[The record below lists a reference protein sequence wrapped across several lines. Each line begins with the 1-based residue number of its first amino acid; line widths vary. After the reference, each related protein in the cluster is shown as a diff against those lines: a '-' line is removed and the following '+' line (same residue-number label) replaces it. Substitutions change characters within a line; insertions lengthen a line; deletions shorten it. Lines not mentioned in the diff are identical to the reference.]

1 MHLPHANPLLLQVRC
16 RDSSAKVVQGSPY
29 DASERCRSAVSLT
42 KAPHVSGCE
51 GVDDGSLISEYR
63 VNPGQ
68 GPAGSL
74 RATSALELRVRQQAN
89 TGFLFALAAL
99 ALYLSYLV
107 AEPFLNAIFAAVVL
121 AVVFQPLHAKM
132 HFSVRR
138 PNLAATVSTTLVIL
152 VVAIPAIVLGVVAS
166 KELGDLYRSLNE
178 KSAAQG
184 GVSAYLMHLLE
195 MPVRLLGRYI
205 DLSRVDFRSTLLGW
219 VDGASRFLVGVSGRA
234 VSNLLSLILEVVVV
248 FFTLFFLFR
257 DGNWIQRRVGSVLPL
272 TAEQSTRLVSR
283 VSETIVASVHGG
295 IAVGVAQGL
304 LTGIALW
311 VLGLSSPVLWGLV
324 AALASLIPL
333 VGTGLVWVPATAVL
347 AVDGHWIKALILLAW
362 GAGVVAQIDAVV
374 RPYIISGRAKMHNLL
389 IFFALLGGVK
399 AFGFIGLFMGPVIV
413 SVTIV
418 LLDMLREVNAVPAPT
433 ERPITSIE

>member
-1 MHLPHANPLLLQVRC
+1 
-16 RDSSAKVVQGSPY
+16 
-29 DASERCRSAVSLT
+29 
-42 KAPHVSGCE
+42 
-51 GVDDGSLISEYR
+51 
-63 VNPGQ
+63 
-68 GPAGSL
+68 
-74 RATSALELRVRQQAN
+74 LRVRQQAN

-121 AVVFQPLHAKM
+121 AVVFQPLHVKM

-283 VSETIVASVHGG
+283 VSETIVASVHADRDCSLGFGVVISGSVGLGGGAG
-295 IAVGVAQGL
+295 IAHPSRWNWSGVGASN
-304 LTGIALW
+304 
-311 VLGLSSPVLWGLV
+311 SSARG
-324 AALASLIPL
+324 
-333 VGTGLVWVPATAVL
+333 
-347 AVDGHWIKALILLAW
+347 
-362 GAGVVAQIDAVV
+362 
-374 RPYIISGRAKMHNLL
+374 GRALDQSL
-389 IFFALLGGVK
+389 DSVGLGGGGGC
-399 AFGFIGLFMGPVIV
+399 ADRCCGAAIYH
-413 SVTIV
+413 
-418 LLDMLREVNAVPAPT
+418 
-433 ERPITSIE
+433 